1 MNLIKNSSLHC
12 LDQNKNKLAVYR
24 ICSVTG
30 EKMNK
35 GYCILDGEMYIKNDS
50 IMLKHIIDETDY
62 NSFQEAYDD
71 EYYYYTE
78 WEE

>member
-1 MNLIKNSSLHC
+1 MNLIKKSSLPC
-12 LDQNKNKLAVYR
+12 SDQNKNKEFR

-30 EKMNK
+30 EKMHK
-35 GYCILDGEMYIKNDS
+35 GYCILDGFMYIKHHSD
-50 IMLKHIIDETDY
+50 MVQHILDETSY
-62 NSFQEAYDD
+62 KTFKEAYDN